1 MFDVRKFALRVVL
14 PGVAIALL
22 AGALA
27 PAMAQIPIPIH
38 FHKKKKK
45 QNVQF
50 HQETNAIR
58 LQRIRQDIQETYS
71 HRYEIFGGGGY
82 LRFRSGDYT
91 QRNNEITWASAFNYY
106 LNTKFALVGDAGGYF
121 GDAKAYTDNI
131 YGFSTPQINEYTF
144 MGGVSYRF
152 FEQERLA
159 VSIQGLGGTGW
170 GVFNGG
176 SKTFQATSLGLWKS
190 GFRPAFSAG
199 VNFDY
204 NLSPAL
210 AVRFTPTWVGFNF
223 VGASGSSI
231 ENNLGFNAGIVYRFG
246 HR

>member
-1 MFDVRKFALRVVL
+1 MFDVRKFAVRVVL
-14 PGVAIALL
+14 PGVAITLL

-27 PAMAQIPIPIH
+27 SAMAQIPIPIH
-38 FHKKKKK
+38 IHKKKRKHE
-45 QNVQF
+45 VQL
-50 HQETNAIR
+50 HHETNAIR
-58 LQRIRQDIQETYS
+58 LQRIQQALQQTYS

-106 LNTKFALVGDAGGYF
+106 LNRKFALVGDARGSF
-121 GDAKAYTDNI
+121 GNANAYTDNI
-131 YGFSTPQINEYTF
+131 YNVYRPQINEYTF

-152 FEQERLA
+152 YEQERLA
-159 VSIQGLGGTGW
+159 VSIEGLGGTGW

-176 SKTFQATSLGLWKS
+176 SRTFQATSLGLWES

-204 NLSPAL
+204 NLSPTL
-210 AVRFTPTWVGFNF
+210 AVRFTPTWVGFDF